1 MERDES
7 CAEFRDALRDDFCN
21 ARAGDALPGFTAAP
35 ISRHALALY
44 CGASG
49 DHNPIHV
56 DLDFA
61 RAAGMDDVFAHGMLS
76 AAYLARL
83 LTNWAPQSALREYA
97 VRFVAITHVGD
108 AVHCSG
114 QVVERFDAPIEGG
127 VETRLRVALEARSQT
142 GELRL
147 SGVAVL
153 AAP

>member
-1 MERDES
+1 MNANRYQD
-7 CAEFRDALRDDFCN
+7 
-21 ARAGDALPGFTAAP
+21 ARAGDALPAFTAGP
-35 ISRHALALY
+35 VSRHALALY

-49 DHNPIHV
+49 DHNHIHV

-61 RAAGMDDVFAHGMLS
+61 RSAGMDDVFAHGMLS

-83 LTNWAPQSALREYA
+83 LTTWAPQSALREFA

-108 AVHCSG
+108 EVRCTG
-114 QVVERFDAPIEGG
+114 QVVERFEAGG
-127 VETRLRVALEARSQT
+127 ETRLRIELNARSQT

-153 AAP
+153 AAL

>member
-1 MERDES
+1 MSTAMNHD
-7 CAEFRDALRDDFCN
+7 
-21 ARAGDALPGFTAAP
+21 ARAGDELPGFTAGP
-35 ISRHALALY
+35 VSRLALALY

-108 AVHCSG
+108 EVRCTG
-114 QVVERFDAPIEGG
+114 RVVERFEAQGEA
-127 VETRLRVALEARSQT
+127 RLRVELHARSQT

-153 AAP
+153 AVR

>member
-1 MERDES
+1 MNGNKYQD
-7 CAEFRDALRDDFCN
+7 
-21 ARAGDALPGFTAAP
+21 ARADDALPGFTAGP
-35 ISRHALALY
+35 VSRHALALY

-61 RAAGMDDVFAHGMLS
+61 RSAGMEDVFAHGMLS

-83 LTNWAPQSALREYA
+83 LTNWAPQSALREFA

-108 AVHCSG
+108 EVRCTG
-114 QVVERFDAPIEGG
+114 QVVERFASQG
-127 VETRLRVALEARSQT
+127 ETRLRVELQARSQT

>member
-1 MERDES
+1 M
-7 CAEFRDALRDDFCN
+7 N
-21 ARAGDALPGFTAAP
+21 ARMIRGVQAGEELPGFAAGA

-61 RAAGMDDVFAHGMLS
+61 RSAGMDDVFAHGMLS

-97 VRFVAITHVGD
+97 VRFAAITHVGEE
-108 AVHCSG
+108 VRCSG
-114 QVVERFDAPIEGG
+114 RVVERFEAQGEVRVR
-127 VETRLRVALEARSQT
+127 VELYARNQA
-142 GELRL
+142 GELKL

-153 AAP
+153 AEQ

>member
-1 MERDES
+1 MGGNGYQD
-7 CAEFRDALRDDFCN
+7 
-21 ARAGDALPGFTAAP
+21 ARAGDALPGFTAGP

-61 RAAGMDDVFAHGMLS
+61 RLAGMDDVFAHGMLS

-83 LTNWAPQSALREYA
+83 LTNWAPQSALREFA

-108 AVHCSG
+108 EVRCTG
-114 QVVERFDAPIEGG
+114 QVVERFQAQG
-127 VETRLRVALEARSQT
+127 ETRLRVELNARSQT

>member
-1 MERDES
+1 MSSVMNRES
-7 CAEFRDALRDDFCN
+7 K
-21 ARAGDALPGFTAAP
+21 AGDELPGFTAGP
-35 ISRHALALY
+35 VSRLGLALY

-108 AVHCSG
+108 EVRCTG
-114 QVVERFDAPIEGG
+114 RVVERFEAQG
-127 VETRLRVALEARSQT
+127 ETRLRVELHARSQT

-153 AAP
+153 AVR

>member
-1 MERDES
+1 M
-7 CAEFRDALRDDFCN
+7 N
-21 ARAGDALPGFTAAP
+21 ARMTRGLQAGEELPGFAAGP

-61 RAAGMDDVFAHGMLS
+61 RNAGMDDVFAHGMLS

-83 LTNWAPQSALREYA
+83 LTNWAPQSALREFA

-108 AVHCSG
+108 EVRCSG
-114 QVVERFDAPIEGG
+114 RVVERFEARGE
-127 VETRLRVALEARSQT
+127 VRVKVALQARNQA
-142 GELRL
+142 GELKL

-153 AAP
+153 AEQ

>member
-1 MERDES
+1 MSSLMNRES
-7 CAEFRDALRDDFCN
+7 K
-21 ARAGDALPGFTAAP
+21 AGDELPGFTAGP
-35 ISRHALALY
+35 VSRLGLALY

-108 AVHCSG
+108 EVRCTG
-114 QVVERFDAPIEGG
+114 RVVERFEAQG
-127 VETRLRVALEARSQT
+127 ETRLRVELLARSQT

-153 AAP
+153 AVQ

>member
-1 MERDES
+1 MNARMT
-7 CAEFRDALRDDFCN
+7 AG
-21 ARAGDALPGFTAAP
+21 ARAGDELPGFTAGP

-61 RAAGMDDVFAHGMLS
+61 RSAGMDDVFAHGMLS

-83 LTNWAPQSALREYA
+83 LTNWVPQSALREFA

-108 AVHCSG
+108 EVRCSG
-114 QVVERFDAPIEGG
+114 RVVERFEAQGE
-127 VETRLRVALEARSQT
+127 VRLRVELLARNQA
-142 GELRL
+142 GELKL
-147 SGVAVL
+147 SGAAVL
-153 AAP
+153 AEK

>member
-1 MERDES
+1 MSIAMNHD
-7 CAEFRDALRDDFCN
+7 
-21 ARAGDALPGFTAAP
+21 ARAGDELPGFTAGP
-35 ISRHALALY
+35 VSRLGLALY

-108 AVHCSG
+108 EVRCTG
-114 QVVERFDAPIEGG
+114 RVVERFEAQGEA
-127 VETRLRVALEARSQT
+127 RLRVELHARSQT

-153 AAP
+153 AVR